1 MPARGKQN
9 DHQRARKTL
18 AEASADELRPMVA
31 AQLLADRARRRA
43 LGLLQMAA
51 VGAYRPQPWA
61 RPAYLPHPRRRLLRV
76 RGGCGFIENGDH
88 EGRLFPTPTDAPR
101 RLPAPNGG
109 RPGAGYLRC
118 PAPVSIATP

>member
-1 MPARGKQN
+1 MAPVRVPARGKQN
-9 DHQRARKTL
+9 DHQRPRKTL
-18 AEASADELRPMVA
+18 GEASADELRPMVA

-76 RGGCGFIENGDH
+76 RGVRVHREW
-88 EGRLFPTPTDAPR
+88 
-101 RLPAPNGG
+101 
-109 RPGAGYLRC
+109 RP
-118 PAPVSIATP
+118 